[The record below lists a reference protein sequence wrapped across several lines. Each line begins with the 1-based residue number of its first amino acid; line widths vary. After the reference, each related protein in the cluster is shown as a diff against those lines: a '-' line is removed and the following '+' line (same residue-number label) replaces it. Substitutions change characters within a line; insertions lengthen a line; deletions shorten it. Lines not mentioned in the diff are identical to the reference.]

1 MLQATNPA
9 SLSNG
14 THFDSAFNQI
24 RIAAIAEQCAF
35 YPVEGGIFVN
45 CSRRGF
51 IAGTAAGAVSL
62 PLGLSGQFLNAP
74 RHGLPGTLQDRYARL
89 DEVLRQPVFKRELFP
104 DPVIIESVELLHLQ
118 HQYLCRLRSRD
129 GHEGISVSNAEQM
142 ASLHPMFVRRIA
154 PFFVGKDARD
164 IETLIPAV
172 TVHESNYKLQGMAI
186 WVPIAT
192 VEFAILDMFGKIAN
206 KSIGLLISGKIYN
219 PAISVYQANGE
230 RDNSAEEVIEHLRR
244 DVDISHAKAIKFKL
258 GGRMSHTEFPKGRSE
273 KLIPLVRKTFGD
285 EMIISADSNG
295 SYTVAE
301 AIPIGKLMQ
310 EYKYA
315 FYEEPVPF
323 DWYEETKAVADA
335 LEIPIAG
342 GEQEPSTHNFRW
354 LVANGGLSIV
364 QPDMFYFGGMIR
376 CTQIARMAHAFG
388 KQCIPHIS
396 STGLG
401 YVYMMHF
408 VSSIPNS
415 GPYHEFKEFNS
426 ELPYHCATS
435 SLRSDEHGVIRV
447 PSGPGLGVEI
457 DPDFVKRCEKVSA

>member
-1 MLQATNPA
+1 MPVKI
-9 SLSNG
+9 
-14 THFDSAFNQI
+14 DI
-24 RIAAIAEQCAF
+24 RIVLLWVSSGVVFLAF
-35 YPVEGGIFVN
+35 LSSPSSLESQTTD
-45 CSRRGF
+45 SRENS
-51 IAGTAAGAVSL
+51 ATAYRL
-62 PLGLSGQFLNAP
+62 PLPVNEVVLTFHALDL
-74 RHGLPGTLQDRYARL
+74 HGLPVNDLKPGDVQ
-89 DEVLRQPVFKRELFP
+89 VFDNEEP
-104 DPVIIESVELLHLQ
+104 
-118 HQYLCRLRSRD
+118 
-129 GHEGISVSNAEQM
+129 A
-142 ASLHPMFVRRIA
+142 RRI
-154 PFFVGKDARD
+154 
-164 IETLIPAV
+164 
-172 TVHESNYKLQGMAI
+172 
-186 WVPIAT
+186 
-192 VEFAILDMFGKIAN
+192 VEFNSLQNRPIRAGILIDTSESMQQVLSTDKVLAGRFVQRFFRQKSDQAFVMDFGYSSEFAQSLTN
-206 KSIGLLISGKIYN
+206 NAAALL
-219 PAISVYQANGE
+219 
-230 RDNSAEEVIEHLRR
+230 
-244 DVDISHAKAIKFKL
+244 
-258 GGRMSHTEFPKGRSE
+258 SHTEFPKGRSE

-435 SLRSDEHGVIRV
+435 S
-447 PSGPGLGVEI
+447 PEI
-457 DPDFVKRCEKVSA
+457 APTSW

>member
-1 MLQATNPA
+1 V
-9 SLSNG
+9 S
-14 THFDSAFNQI
+14 I
-24 RIAAIAEQCAF
+24 
-35 YPVEGGIFVN
+35 
-45 CSRRGF
+45 SRRGF
-51 IAGTAAGAVSL
+51 IAGAAAGAAAM
-62 PLGLSGQFLNAP
+62 PLSIPGQFLNAP
-74 RHGLPGTLQDRYARL
+74 RHGLPGTLQARYARL
-89 DEVLRQPVFKRELFP
+89 DAILKQPVFKRELFP
-104 DPVIIESVELLHLQ
+104 DPVIIESVELLHQ
-118 HQYLCRLRSRD
+118 QKQWLCRVRSKD

-142 ASLHPMFVRRIA
+142 SSLYAIFVKRIA

-164 IETLIPAV
+164 IESLIPAA
-172 TVHESNYKLQGMAI
+172 TVYDSNYKMQGLAI

-192 VEFAILDMFGKIAN
+192 IEFAILDMFGKMAN
-206 KSIGLLISGKIYN
+206 RSIGLLISDKIYN

-230 RDNSAEEVIEHLRR
+230 RDNSAEEVIEHLKR
-244 DVDISHAKAIKFKL
+244 DVEISHAKAIKFKL
-258 GGRMSHTEFPKGRSE
+258 GGRMSHAEYPAGRSE

-285 EMIISADSNG
+285 DMIISADANG

-323 DWYEETKAVADA
+323 DWYEETKAVAAA

-376 CTQIARMAHAFG
+376 CVQVARMAHAFG

-401 YVYMMHF
+401 YVYMMHY

-415 GPYHEFKEFNS
+415 GPYHEFKEFNN

-447 PSGPGLGVEI
+447 PSGPGLGIEI
-457 DPDFVKRCEKVSA
+457 DPDFLKKCEVVKGSF